1 MANYTSGS
9 PGSSSLEI
17 GIALVLQDRFS
28 NQAREASNTIRTLH
42 RDAKNAINANL
53 QAALSGASSIQ
64 SIGMGIARGLSDTV
78 LHGAEF
84 IDTMTMVSAI
94 TGSTEQM
101 MSQLSDTA
109 QTLGLQTMFDSQE
122 IASGM
127 KFLAM
132 AGNEAKDIN
141 EMIKGAA
148 YVAGATGMELG
159 GKGGTADMITNVMRM
174 FKIEAS
180 EASTVV
186 GDQLAKAAMA
196 SNVSMMDLAQSIKY
210 AGADMVTLKQDLPQV
225 VAMIGTLGNA
235 GIQGSMAGTAI
246 ANMARYFNKS
256 ISDPNFKGGKT
267 LEKLGLSKQD
277 FVDAKGDILDFSVI
291 LEKLKNATQDLTST
305 DRNAVFLNL
314 FGVRGN
320 RAAVALM
327 NDLEGYRDLLNKIQ
341 NESQGFS
348 RSVVEK
354 RMNTLAGSIDIMRS
368 SLENLRTTFA
378 ESIEPILVPVFKAIG
393 TVVGYVRDLLNTPV
407 LGTIISTVFTLGTAL
422 TIVGSTLVI
431 LRARWKLFTNDS
443 QVSFKNMIS
452 VLIGGWNGAS
462 LSAMKYLQIERS
474 IIAQR
479 KAGIL
484 GSPLPG
490 ILNSTGKTIE
500 GLRTNKAGRV
510 IDAKTGRFVSKQA
523 IESVSTAAMTKA
535 MLEGQVKSAA
545 ATAAKTAVGAG
556 IGRTILGFGS
566 KLFGF
571 LGGPWGLALMGIST
585 ILPMVI
591 DSLKSTR
598 EANQENTK
606 SIYTL
611 AGKWAEQN
619 GEKTDSKDA
628 TLTQEQYMLVNAM
641 KYWTQVLQNIK
652 PSINLTLNVDG
663 KKAMQEV
670 IDEDNKKVNLNMATK

>member
-64 SIGMGIARGLSDTV
+64 GIGMGIARGLSDTV

-225 VAMIGTLGNA
+225 AAMIGTLGNA

-305 DRNAVFLNL
+305 DRNAVFLNI

-378 ESIEPILVPVFKAIG
+378 ESIEPVLVPVFKAIG

-535 MLEGQVKSAA
+535 MLEGQAKSAA

>member
-148 YVAGATGMELG
+148 YIAGATGMELG

-225 VAMIGTLGNA
+225 AAMIGTLGNA

-277 FVDAKGDILDFSVI
+277 FVDAKGDLLDFSTI

-305 DRNAVFLNL
+305 DRNAVFLNI

-393 TVVGYVRDLLNTPV
+393 AVVGYVRDILNTPV

-422 TIVGSTLVI
+422 TVVGSTLVI

-452 VLIGGWNGAS
+452 VIVGGWNGAS

-490 ILNSTGKTIE
+490 ILNSTGKTIG

-535 MLEGQVKSAA
+535 MLEGQAKSAA

-571 LGGPWGLALMGIST
+571 LTGPWGLALMGIST

-591 DSLKSTR
+591 DGLKSTR

>member
-42 RDAKNAINANL
+42 RDAKNAVNANL
-53 QAALSGASSIQ
+53 QAALSGANSIQ

-78 LHGAEF
+78 LAGAEF

-186 GDQLAKAAMA
+186 GDQLAKAAMS

-210 AGADMVTLKQDLPQV
+210 AGADLVTLKQDLPQV
-225 VAMIGTLGNA
+225 AAMIGTLGNA

-277 FVDAKGDILDFSVI
+277 FVDAKGDLLDFSAI

-305 DRNAVFLNL
+305 DRNAVLLNL

-393 TVVGYVRDLLNTPV
+393 AVVGYVRDLLNTPV

-422 TIVGSTLVI
+422 TVVGSTLVI

-452 VLIGGWNGAS
+452 VIVGGWNGAS

-535 MLEGQVKSAA
+535 MLEGQAKSAA

-591 DSLKSTR
+591 DGLKSTR

>member
-53 QAALSGASSIQ
+53 QAALSGANSIQ

-186 GDQLAKAAMA
+186 GDQLAKAAMS

-210 AGADMVTLKQDLPQV
+210 AGADLVTLGQDLPQV
-225 VAMIGTLGNA
+225 AAMIGTLGNA

-267 LEKLGLSKQD
+267 LQKLGLSKED
-277 FVDAKGDILDFSVI
+277 FVDAKGDLLDFSTI

-305 DRNAVFLNL
+305 DRNAVLLSL

-422 TIVGSTLVI
+422 TVVGSTLVI

-452 VLIGGWNGAS
+452 LIVGGWNGAS

-535 MLEGQVKSAA
+535 MLEGQAKSAA

-591 DSLKSTR
+591 DGLKSTR

>member
-53 QAALSGASSIQ
+53 QAALSGANSIQ

-186 GDQLAKAAMA
+186 GDQLAKAAMS

-210 AGADMVTLKQDLPQV
+210 AGADLVTLKQDLPQV
-225 VAMIGTLGNA
+225 AAMIGTLGNA

-277 FVDAKGDILDFSVI
+277 FVDAKGDLLDFSTI
-291 LEKLKNATQDLTST
+291 LEKLKS
-305 DRNAVFLNL
+305 
-314 FGVRGN
+314 
-320 RAAVALM
+320 
-327 NDLEGYRDLLNKIQ
+327 
-341 NESQGFS
+341 
-348 RSVVEK
+348 
-354 RMNTLAGSIDIMRS
+354 
-368 SLENLRTTFA
+368 
-378 ESIEPILVPVFKAIG
+378 
-393 TVVGYVRDLLNTPV
+393 
-407 LGTIISTVFTLGTAL
+407 
-422 TIVGSTLVI
+422 
-431 LRARWKLFTNDS
+431 
-443 QVSFKNMIS
+443 
-452 VLIGGWNGAS
+452 
-462 LSAMKYLQIERS
+462 YL
-474 IIAQR
+474 
-479 KAGIL
+479 
-484 GSPLPG
+484 
-490 ILNSTGKTIE
+490 
-500 GLRTNKAGRV
+500 
-510 IDAKTGRFVSKQA
+510 
-523 IESVSTAAMTKA
+523 
-535 MLEGQVKSAA
+535 
-545 ATAAKTAVGAG
+545 
-556 IGRTILGFGS
+556 
-566 KLFGF
+566 
-571 LGGPWGLALMGIST
+571 
-585 ILPMVI
+585 
-591 DSLKSTR
+591 
-598 EANQENTK
+598 
-606 SIYTL
+606 
-611 AGKWAEQN
+611 
-619 GEKTDSKDA
+619 
-628 TLTQEQYMLVNAM
+628 
-641 KYWTQVLQNIK
+641 
-652 PSINLTLNVDG
+652 
-663 KKAMQEV
+663 
-670 IDEDNKKVNLNMATK
+670 

>member
-64 SIGMGIARGLSDTV
+64 GIGMGIARGLSDTV

-225 VAMIGTLGNA
+225 AAMIGTLGNA

-305 DRNAVFLNL
+305 DRNAVFLNI

-368 SLENLRTTFA
+368 SLENLKTTFA
-378 ESIEPILVPVFKAIG
+378 ESIEPVLVPVFKAIG

-452 VLIGGWNGAS
+452 LLIGGWNGAS
-462 LSAMKYLQIERS
+462 LSAMRYLQIEGA

-484 GSPLPG
+484 GSALPG
-490 ILNSTGKTIE
+490 ILSFTGETIG

-523 IESVSTAAMTKA
+523 IESVSTAAMTSA
-535 MLEGQVKSAA
+535 MLGGQTKSAA

-556 IGRTILGFGS
+556 VGRSILGFGS

-571 LGGPWGLALMGIST
+571 LTGPWGLALMGVG
-585 ILPMVI
+585 ILLPLVI
-591 DSLKSTR
+591 DSLKSAR

-619 GEKTDSKDA
+619 REKTDSKDA

-652 PSINLTLNVDG
+652 PSINLTLNIDG

>member
-64 SIGMGIARGLSDTV
+64 GIGMGIARGLSDTV

-225 VAMIGTLGNA
+225 AAMIGTLGNA

-305 DRNAVFLNL
+305 DRNAVFLNI

-378 ESIEPILVPVFKAIG
+378 ESIEPVLVPVFKAIG

-443 QVSFKNMIS
+443 QVSFKNMVS
-452 VLIGGWNGAS
+452 LLIGGWNGAS

-535 MLEGQVKSAA
+535 MLEGQAKSAA

-591 DSLKSTR
+591 DGLKSTR

>member
-225 VAMIGTLGNA
+225 AAMIGTLGNA

-305 DRNAVFLNL
+305 DRNAVFLNI

-422 TIVGSTLVI
+422 TVVGSTLVI

-452 VLIGGWNGAS
+452 LLIGGWNGAS

-490 ILNSTGKTIE
+490 ILNSTGKTVE

-535 MLEGQVKSAA
+535 MLEGQAKSAA

-556 IGRTILGFGS
+556 VGRTILGFGS

-571 LGGPWGLALMGIST
+571 LGGPWGLALIGVST

>member
-78 LHGAEF
+78 LRGAEF

-109 QTLGLQTMFDSQE
+109 QTFGLQTMFDSQE

-186 GDQLAKAAMA
+186 GDQLAKAAMS

-210 AGADMVTLKQDLPQV
+210 AGADLVTLKQDLPQV
-225 VAMIGTLGNA
+225 AAMIGTLGNA

-277 FVDAKGDILDFSVI
+277 FVDAKGDLLDFSTI

-305 DRNAVFLNL
+305 DRNAVLLNI

-327 NDLEGYRDLLNKIQ
+327 NDLEGYRNLLNKIQ

-422 TIVGSTLVI
+422 TVVGSTLVI

-452 VLIGGWNGAS
+452 VIVGGWNGAS

-535 MLEGQVKSAA
+535 MLEGQAKSAA

-591 DSLKSTR
+591 DGLKSTR

>member
-225 VAMIGTLGNA
+225 AAMIGTLGNA

-305 DRNAVFLNL
+305 DRNAVFLNI

-422 TIVGSTLVI
+422 TVVGSTLVI

-490 ILNSTGKTIE
+490 ILNSTGKTVE

-535 MLEGQVKSAA
+535 MLEGQAKSAA

-556 IGRTILGFGS
+556 VGRTILGFGS

-571 LGGPWGLALMGIST
+571 LGGPWGLALMGVST

>member
-64 SIGMGIARGLSDTV
+64 GIGMGIARGLSDTV
-78 LHGAEF
+78 LAGAEF

-186 GDQLAKAAMA
+186 GDQLAKAAMS

-210 AGADMVTLKQDLPQV
+210 AGADLVTLKQDLPQV
-225 VAMIGTLGNA
+225 AAMIGTLGNA

-277 FVDAKGDILDFSVI
+277 FIDAKGDLLDFSTI

-305 DRNAVFLNL
+305 DRNAVLLNL

-354 RMNTLAGSIDIMRS
+354 RMNTLAGSIDIMGS

-393 TVVGYVRDLLNTPV
+393 AVVGYVRDLLNTPV

-422 TIVGSTLVI
+422 TVVGSTLVI

-452 VLIGGWNGAS
+452 VIVGGWNGAS

-490 ILNSTGKTIE
+490 ILNSTGKTIG

-535 MLEGQVKSAA
+535 LLEGQAKSAA

-571 LGGPWGLALMGIST
+571 LTGPWGLALMGIST